1 MTFPAPAINH
11 QSQVIAVG
19 GLAAWHETTDDG
31 VLLAAVLHVQETEH
45 GEHDRADEVD
55 DQILHRVDQTDVEVA
70 AEAQVLAI
78 DRDLGNVVEISIKVT
93 ADSSIWL
100 VRCSTL
106 ERM

>member
-45 GEHDRADEVD
+45 GD
-55 DQILHRVDQTDVEVA
+55 T
-70 AEAQVLAI
+70 
-78 DRDLGNVVEISIKVT
+78 T
-93 ADSSIWL
+93 APMKLTTRSSI
-100 VRCSTL
+100 VSIRPMS
-106 ERM
+106 R

>member
-45 GEHDRADEVD
+45 GEHDRADEVTT
-55 DQILHRVDQTDVEVA
+55 R
-70 AEAQVLAI
+70 
-78 DRDLGNVVEISIKVT
+78 
-93 ADSSIWL
+93 SSI
-100 VRCSTL
+100 VSIRPMS
-106 ERM
+106 R

>member
-45 GEHDRADEVD
+45 G
-55 DQILHRVDQTDVEVA
+55 
-70 AEAQVLAI
+70 
-78 DRDLGNVVEISIKVT
+78 
-93 ADSSIWL
+93 
-100 VRCSTL
+100 
-106 ERM
+106 